1 MKTIFFII
9 LIIGLT
15 ILFGTF
21 PLSILAKV
29 FGYLETFFDWLANII
44 TAIIKNCNFLNKF
57 IKNSYFFI
65 KKALNC
71 NFA

>member
-29 FGYLETFFDWLANII
+29 FGYLETFFDWLA
-44 TAIIKNCNFLNKF
+44 KVLNVF
-57 IKNSYFFI
+57 NWNGI
-65 KKALNC
+65 LN
-71 NFA
+71 